1 MWRVLAFSIFKSLY
15 TFAGRSLL
23 PSLYFSAILA
33 VTSHRFARK
42 LSLRLYLAE
51 AIASFTV
58 NSCRI
63 LPYPSSVTPEVQTPP
78 NPYSSSIDGQLP
90 GMRLFQAPSALF
102 SSVILLLAYSRP
114 SWAASDS
121 AEMVL
126 DSDSPDLRL
135 QNSTFA
141 KRWDAC
147 PNGACGEAQ
156 TYCCNTNAGSSCSTN
171 KNSVATC
178 IVVAAPTTTPAAT
191 LAVTTAQNGYFTYW
205 TSTIVVTDTVTE
217 TYTYSSWISLT
228 TQVQVQSCLPD
239 WAGMTTL
246 CGGFCCATDQYCNA
260 GTCTTNAV
268 VYTATGASATAGT
281 RGTSVTGVIVTST
294 ISPTV
299 TTGFGTPAPAASGN
313 ATLIP
318 GTTSG
323 GLSGGAIA
331 GIVIGVIAGIILL
344 LFICLI
350 CCLGATIDTILAF
363 FGLRNRRR
371 RGRRVVE
378 EEVIERR
385 RRSGRA
391 DSRRWYGT
399 EYEARPPRT
408 GTTVTRIEERRRR
421 TDGLGGLARVGA
433 GLGGLALALGIK
445 RRVDQRRRRREDKS
459 DTESSYYDSSYY
471 YSGSGKLN
479 P

>member
-1 MWRVLAFSIFKSLY
+1 
-15 TFAGRSLL
+15 
-23 PSLYFSAILA
+23 
-33 VTSHRFARK
+33 
-42 LSLRLYLAE
+42 
-51 AIASFTV
+51 
-58 NSCRI
+58 
-63 LPYPSSVTPEVQTPP
+63 
-78 NPYSSSIDGQLP
+78 
-90 GMRLFQAPSALF
+90 
-102 SSVILLLAYSRP
+102 
-114 SWAASDS
+114 
-121 AEMVL
+121 
-126 DSDSPDLRL
+126 
-135 QNSTFA
+135 
-141 KRWDAC
+141 
-147 PNGACGEAQ
+147 
-156 TYCCNTNAGSSCSTN
+156 
-171 KNSVATC
+171 
-178 IVVAAPTTTPAAT
+178 
-191 LAVTTAQNGYFTYW
+191 
-205 TSTIVVTDTVTE
+205 
-217 TYTYSSWISLT
+217 
-228 TQVQVQSCLPD
+228 
-239 WAGMTTL
+239 
-246 CGGFCCATDQYCNA
+246 
-260 GTCTTNAV
+260 
-268 VYTATGASATAGT
+268 
-281 RGTSVTGVIVTST
+281 
-294 ISPTV
+294 
-299 TTGFGTPAPAASGN
+299 
-313 ATLIP
+313 
-318 GTTSG
+318 
-323 GLSGGAIA
+323 LSGGAIA